1 MYKPITMVLMGLTRY
16 KAMIENVIFN
26 SVMGILTRV
35 CLCAGAD
42 PGGAHP
48 ARAPP
53 KIGEI

>member
-26 SVMGILTRV
+26 SVMGILTHV

-42 PGGAHP
+42 PGGGGGGAP
-48 ARAPP
+48 GARPT
-53 KIGEI
+53 